1 MLIETI
7 RTDMNKALKAGF
19 VTEKLTLSM
28 LLGALQLKE
37 KEKRA
42 PLTEAEEIEVL
53 MKEIKQTKETI
64 DTAPV
69 DRWDVIEPAQSRLK
83 VLERYAP
90 AQMTRKEI
98 VDVIIEIMINNSFD
112 YSMKSKGAVMKLV
125 TPFTKGRADGKLVN
139 SIVDEILT

>member
-1 MLIETI
+1 MLIDTI
-7 RTDMNKALKAGF
+7 RQDMNKALKAGWAS
-19 VTEKLTLSM
+19 EKLTLSM

-42 PLTEAEEIEVL
+42 PLTKTEEVEVL

-69 DRWDVIEPAQSRLK
+69 DRWDIIEPAQARLK

-90 AQMTRKEI
+90 AQMTESQIKMRINQIIFNGPIMPIKANKGKIMKELI
-98 VDVIIEIMINNSFD
+98 PI
-112 YSMKSKGAVMKLV
+112 
-125 TPFTKGRADGKLVN
+125 TKGKADGKLVN
-139 SIVDEILT
+139 QIVDSMLS